1 MRRMSGGG
9 EEGRQGESPTGLP
22 LSFTIYRISLGHSPV
37 NFDGLFPCISA
48 IISANRFRV
57 PSSVVS
63 LRISRTALLK
73 LYATC
78 LIIFPLWYIVSYQM
92 RNVGIIAIHRNDS
105 FILLDIRRRIRL
117 L

>member
-1 MRRMSGGG
+1 MRRG
-9 EEGRQGESPTGLP
+9 EGEDGESPAGLP
-22 LSFTIYRISLGHSPV
+22 LSFTIYGISLGHSPV

-63 LRISRTALLK
+63 LSVSRTALLK

-78 LIIFPLWYIVSYQM
+78 LIIFPLWYI
-92 RNVGIIAIHRNDS
+92 IA
-105 FILLDIRRRIRL
+105 
-117 L
+117 